1 MSLMDAAPEPGL
13 LRIFR
18 YFTGIAMVYFALVL
32 TFAFLETGHA
42 FSLQAQSLQAQSSL
56 NFLTSLGLF
65 GYLSQ
70 PWLVRRL
77 KQAYLPIALIAAT
90 VVPVFSN
97 LVYLADPPQ
106 PSLEIIIARSWVLL
120 PILVVPLVLI
130 AWQYRF
136 RWVLLFIVFTSG
148 VELLILMPVARP
160 VDMRTLPM
168 VGVPL
173 IRAFAFGTVGHIVHR
188 LIDTQRA
195 QRHELVRANVRLA
208 QHAETLE
215 QLTLSRERNRLARE
229 LHDTLAHTLSG
240 LAINLEAMKTIA
252 APENEELQQ
261 MLDQALTTTRTG
273 LDETRRTLKD
283 LRARPL
289 EDLGLS
295 LAVRNQ
301 ATSLAA
307 RADLALMLDLS
318 GDLDGLPP
326 RVQQNLYRIVQE
338 GLENVTRHARAHR
351 VALTLAR
358 TAEGTTLTI
367 EDDGTGV
374 HAGDTASDVTYG
386 LRGMRER
393 AEEIG
398 ATFSLTG
405 HEGTGTTVSVTLLEG
420 GA

>member
-1 MSLMDAAPEPGL
+1 
-13 LRIFR
+13 
-18 YFTGIAMVYFALVL
+18 
-32 TFAFLETGHA
+32 
-42 FSLQAQSLQAQSSL
+42 
-56 NFLTSLGLF
+56 
-65 GYLSQ
+65 
-70 PWLVRRL
+70 
-77 KQAYLPIALIAAT
+77 
-90 VVPVFSN
+90 
-97 LVYLADPPQ
+97 
-106 PSLEIIIARSWVLL
+106 
-120 PILVVPLVLI
+120 
-130 AWQYRF
+130 
-136 RWVLLFIVFTSG
+136 

-160 VDMRTLPM
+160 VDIRTLPM

-188 LIDTQRA
+188 LIETQRA
-195 QRHELVRANVRLA
+195 QRQELVRANVRLA

-240 LAINLEAMKTIA
+240 LAINLEAMKTVV
-252 APENEELQQ
+252 APGNDELQQ
-261 MLDQALTTTRTG
+261 MLDQALVTTRTG

-301 ATSLAA
+301 ATSVAA
-307 RADLALMLDLS
+307 RANLALLLDLS

-338 GLENVTRHARAHR
+338 GLENVTRHARAQR
-351 VALTLAR
+351 VALTLTR
-358 TAEGTTLTI
+358 TDEGTALTI

-374 HAGDTASDVTYG
+374 RPGETASDVGYG

-398 ATFSLTG
+398 ATYSLSSSA
-405 HEGTGTTVSVTLLEG
+405 GTGTIVRVEVPEVRR
-420 GA
+420 